1 MALRKE
7 REKGGENFLKGKRG
21 ISVEER
27 KKDSEN
33 TSLPLNLLKER
44 KNFLKKRQTTET
56 NNTLC
61 INISVITK
69 SLKRM

>member
-7 REKGGENFLKGKRG
+7 REKGGEIFLKGKRG
-21 ISVEER
+21 IRVEER

-44 KNFLKKRQTTET
+44 KNFFKKRQTTET